1 MLANLEQIFS
11 VGWRR
16 LFPMDFR
23 VTKRYYEKEKIL
35 NFLSRSSS
43 VENESLILIH
53 VEWN

>member
-1 MLANLEQIFS
+1 
-11 VGWRR
+11 
-16 LFPMDFR
+16 MDFR

-35 NFLSRSSS
+35 NFLSRNSS